1 MWKRHLIL
9 HKLVLLPVYWMSFSP
24 STLGSF
30 LTPKIQHSPLK
41 APPNQD
47 LNVVSVTHLKS
58 VRQKMSLDSS
68 YQPPLFIHLPLQ
80 KQTSCSSHVYI
91 LFLPIVY
98 YKIQKHLVSTPTIP
112 PKSALAMLRKSS
124 LILNSSDF
132 LILSLVIFDPVNFIF
147 PLGRLSSLVS
157 EDTTVFL
164 ILHTFF
170 FFFQFFNLASRCYFI
185 LLVQEMVIFNTILS
199 IRSVALLHSRLK
211 AKEGAGMGGK
221 GPGQQK
227 EVEVKNPLH
236 TQQWPRGSPSVCGGT
251 EEAICCKVKNKTAG
265 VPLYPSRL
273 RT

>member
-30 LTPKIQHSPLK
+30 LTPKIQHSPLQ

>member
-30 LTPKIQHSPLK
+30 LTPKIQHSPLQ

-170 FFFQFFNLASRCYFI
+170 FFFFSFY
-185 LLVQEMVIFNTILS
+185 
-199 IRSVALLHSRLK
+199 
-211 AKEGAGMGGK
+211 
-221 GPGQQK
+221 
-227 EVEVKNPLH
+227 
-236 TQQWPRGSPSVCGGT
+236 
-251 EEAICCKVKNKTAG
+251 
-265 VPLYPSRL
+265 
-273 RT
+273 